1 MADVSGLRFSESH
14 EWVKTDGDTATVG
27 ITEYAQSQLG
37 DVIYL
42 ELPTVGQHLD
52 VGARL
57 GVIESV
63 KAASDLYSPVTGEV
77 SDVNQE
83 LKDHPEY
90 VNEDPYGKGWI
101 VKLRGAKDNPK
112 LLDQKAY
119 DNFVQGQSPS

>member
-14 EWVKTDGDTATVG
+14 EWVKIDGDAATVG

-42 ELPTVGQHLD
+42 ELPSVGQHLD

-77 SDVNQE
+77 SAVNDE

-90 VNEDPYGKGWI
+90 VNQDPYGKGWI
-101 VKLRGAKDNPK
+101 VKLRGVKDNPK

-119 DNFVQGQSPS
+119 DDLVQGQSPS

>member
-1 MADVSGLRFSESH
+1 MPDLSGMRFSESH
-14 EWVKTDGDTATVG
+14 EWVRREGDSATVG

-42 ELPTVGQHLD
+42 EMPSVGQHLD
-52 VGARL
+52 VGGRM

-63 KAASDLYSPVTGEV
+63 KAASDLFSPIAG
-77 SDVNQE
+77 DVAEFNQE

-90 VNEDPYGKGWI
+90 VNDDPYGKGWI
-101 VKLRGAKDNPK
+101 VKLRSVTDNPK

-119 DNFVQGQSPS
+119 DAFVQGQSS